1 MKRSG
6 RGILRAWAPILTL
19 LFTCAPGGH
28 AGQGPAEK
36 VVFLSNRAGIPRT
49 FDLLAA
55 SAGDSGTLT
64 VTLPKFD
71 AEVTSLS
78 APRWVWTDSLLAFL
92 GAGGTRLC
100 VLDLRTSRIRD
111 VAEVHYEATEF
122 SVSPDR
128 RSLLFVDRVGKLL
141 QVMEADIAT
150 GTVRNLT
157 ANRWNNTEPSFSA
170 GGDRIAYVTDMD
182 GSASIAVMRRDGTGQ
197 RVLTNNFGDDH
208 SPGFSPDG
216 ARIVFSSSRSAAND
230 HENDLYLIDTNGTGF
245 RPLFQNGASNERPVF
260 TPDGKSIVFVST
272 VLASKTSRVLLMNLA
287 TGTLTVVSAGLPLL
301 CRNFSISRSGRFVA
315 FEHNTIADCE
325 IMVYDVIARTLRNLS
340 GHPAW
345 DCSPSF

>member
-1 MKRSG
+1 MMWSG
-6 RGILRAWAPILTL
+6 RGTLLAWALILVL
-19 LFTCAPGGH
+19 LSTYTPPGR
-28 AGQGPAEK
+28 AGEGPSERA
-36 VVFLSNRAGIPRT
+36 VFLSNRRGIPRT
-49 FDLLAA
+49 FDLLLVDVRDG
-55 SAGDSGTLT
+55 SPLNI
-64 VTLPKFD
+64 TLPTPG
-71 AEVTSLS
+71 AGVTSRS
-78 APRWVWTDSLLAFL
+78 APRWVGTDSLLAFL

-100 VLDLRTSRIRD
+100 VFDLRTSTIRT
-111 VAEVHYEATEF
+111 VADVHYEATEF

-128 RSLLFVDRVGKLL
+128 RSLLYVDRVGNIL

-157 ANRWNNTEPSFSA
+157 ANRWNNTEPSFST

-197 RVLTNNFGDDH
+197 RVLTNNFGDDR
-208 SPGFSPDG
+208 SPSFSPDG

-230 HENDLYLIDTNGTGF
+230 HQNDLYLIDTNGTGF
-245 RPLFQNGASNERPVF
+245 RQLFQNGASNERPVF

-272 VLASKTSRVLLMNLA
+272 VLASKTSRVLLMDLA
-287 TGTLTVVSAGLPLL
+287 TANITLVSAGLPLL
-301 CRNFSISRSGRFVA
+301 CRNFSISRSGRYVA
-315 FEHNTIADCE
+315 FEHNTVADCE